1 MDIISLKKGNKDLLR
16 ACFNVSEATISI
28 ALRFRGN
35 SLRQKLI
42 RSTAVNT
49 YGGVYLKNI

>member
-1 MDIISLKKGNKDLLR
+1 MDIISLKKNNKDLLR

-28 ALRFRGN
+28 ALRFHGN